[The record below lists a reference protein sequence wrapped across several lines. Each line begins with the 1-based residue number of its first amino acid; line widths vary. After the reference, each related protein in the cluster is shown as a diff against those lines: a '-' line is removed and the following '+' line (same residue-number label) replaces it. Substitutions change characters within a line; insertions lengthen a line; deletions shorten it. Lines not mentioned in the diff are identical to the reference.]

1 MVILCLVDHLIFN
14 KLVLILQRAHFCILY
29 YSKVAK
35 IVEILRIAANI
46 TFFILTNITL

>member
-1 MVILCLVDHLIFN
+1 MVILCLVDNLIFN